1 MKKILLLLLA
11 VTVVCC
17 RASQDPNTNLLTK
30 ELELSCSMTKT
41 EFSIGEKLPPPKVT
55 IRNGTDSD
63 VNLIGPTI
71 TVIACTLVQPDKTT
85 VRMCLAMP
93 TGLGPREMPPR
104 KLKSQETID
113 FAPTGMW
120 YYHDGIGYEP
130 YSFSQEGA
138 YEFFCQYEK
147 LTSKVI
153 ELKVKRTSE

>member
-1 MKKILLLLLA
+1 MKRILLLLLA
-11 VTVVCC
+11 VTLAGC
-17 RASQDPNTNLLTK
+17 RASQDPNTNMVTK

-93 TGLGPREMPPR
+93 TGRDPRQMLPR
-104 KLKSQETID
+104 ILKSQEKID
-113 FAPTGMW
+113 FTPTGIW
-120 YYHDGIGYEP
+120 HYHDGIGYEP

-138 YEFFCQYEK
+138 YEFFFQYEK
-147 LTSKVI
+147 LTSNVI
-153 ELKVKRTSE
+153 KLDVK

>member
-11 VTVVCC
+11 ATVAGCG
-17 RASQDPNTNLLTK
+17 APQDSNTNTITK
-30 ELELSCSMTKT
+30 ELELSCAMTKT

-85 VRMCLAMP
+85 VQMCLAMP
-93 TGLGPREMPPR
+93 TGRDPRQMPPR
-104 KLKSQETID
+104 ILKSQETID
-113 FAPTGMW
+113 FVPTGIW
-120 YYHDGIGYEP
+120 HYNDGIGYKP

-147 LTSKVI
+147 LTSNVI
-153 ELKVKRTSE
+153 KLNVKRTD

>member
-11 VTVVCC
+11 ATVAGCG
-17 RASQDPNTNLLTK
+17 APQDSNTNTITK
-30 ELELSCSMTKT
+30 ELELSCAMTKT

-63 VNLIGPTI
+63 VDLIGSTI
-71 TVIACTLVQPDKTT
+71 SVILCTLVQPDKTT
-85 VRMCLAMP
+85 VEMCLAMP
-93 TGLGPREMPPR
+93 TGRDPRQMPPR
-104 KLKSQETID
+104 ILKSQEKID
-113 FAPTGMW
+113 FAPTGIW

-147 LTSKVI
+147 LTSNVI
-153 ELKVKRTSE
+153 KLEVK